1 MRLALVFLVFL
12 SGCVTLQERTD
23 EFTPTPISSKKKV
36 VGGMIIERIEERV
49 DELAKEQSNL
59 IMVIEQIKADLKAN
73 DEWIR
78 SGREVD
84 PKEICRF

>member
-1 MRLALVFLVFL
+1 MRHALILLVFL

-23 EFTPTPISSKKKV
+23 EVTPISAKKRI
-36 VGGMIIERIEERV
+36 VGGMIIERIKERV
-49 DELAKEQSNL
+49 GELAEEQSNL

-84 PKEICRF
+84 PKEIYRF